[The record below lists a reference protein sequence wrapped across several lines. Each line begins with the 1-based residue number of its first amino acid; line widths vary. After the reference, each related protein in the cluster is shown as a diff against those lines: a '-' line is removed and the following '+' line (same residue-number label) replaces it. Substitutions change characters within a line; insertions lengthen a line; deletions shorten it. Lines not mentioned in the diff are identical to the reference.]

1 MTPPSVTICPKFT
14 GYTKASLAFDCIMNQ
29 RPTFMWEYPNFNSQ
43 DLILK
48 KERILRLQSASRPAV
63 TIRRS
68 YLSLYYFV
76 LWPVMPTTA
85 NHSQPSASEPSG
97 CSFRRG
103 CSLATSGSSD
113 PLQSSSFLCKCRW
126 NQHGRCSLGAQ
137 H

>member
-1 MTPPSVTICPKFT
+1 
-14 GYTKASLAFDCIMNQ
+14 MNH

-85 NHSQPSASEPSG
+85 NRQPQNHLAVLSAEVVLWQLVAVEILCRAAPFFANIAGTSMEGVPWEHS
-97 CSFRRG
+97 
-103 CSLATSGSSD
+103 TD
-113 PLQSSSFLCKCRW
+113 IT
-126 NQHGRCSLGAQ
+126 
-137 H
+137 